1 MTTSESAAEIIE
13 KACSAKNWD
22 VNDYEPFDQE
32 GISRLS
38 PHTHTHTHMS
48 AQINIHF
55 RTCTPDAHP
64 HTHSHSHI

>member
-32 GISRLS
+32 GITEEFLLVVI
-38 PHTHTHTHMS
+38 HH
-48 AQINIHF
+48 NI
-55 RTCTPDAHP
+55 
-64 HTHSHSHI
+64 SIVI